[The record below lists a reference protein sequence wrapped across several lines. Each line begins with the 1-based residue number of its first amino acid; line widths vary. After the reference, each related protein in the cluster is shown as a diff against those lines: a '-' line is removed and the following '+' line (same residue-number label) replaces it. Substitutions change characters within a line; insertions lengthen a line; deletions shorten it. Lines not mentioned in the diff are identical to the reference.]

1 MSSLHL
7 ICHKKPWKAEKRKCR
22 TSDYNDDDDDDEDDE
37 DDDDEVRMP
46 VFICCWSVQI

>member
-1 MSSLHL
+1 MSQ
-7 ICHKKPWKAEKRKCR
+7 KPWKAEKRKCR
-22 TSDYNDDDDDDEDDE
+22 ASDFNDDDEEEDEEEDDE

>member
-1 MSSLHL
+1 MSQ
-7 ICHKKPWKAEKRKCR
+7 KPWKAEKRKCR
-22 TSDYNDDDDDDEDDE
+22 TSDYNDDGEEEDDE